1 MKIPIQEKVAELE
14 RRIQALEEA
23 QQQKQGYVKMKYSG
37 TITQEE
43 HDKIFGSNWK
53 RMWMYFDKVMKAA
66 FGD

>member
-23 QQQKQGYVKMKYSG
+23 QQKQGYVKMNYSG
-37 TITQEE
+37 TISQEQ

-53 RMWMYFDKVMKAA
+53 KMWSYFDKVMKEA